1 MQSYQ
6 FPLPGAHGSL
16 VAFLLRLFRK
26 AGLAPP
32 AREDCHRTSRR
43 HRMMLAVDQRRACT
57 RAPGS
62 HSPEFSPPAV
72 AAMSKPTYFG
82 AFCSSLVSSK
92 NGRHEQL
99 AWQRGERRGRAML
112 IATRLLSAQRQL
124 GQEQQH
130 RERVRNGGLDDGDA
144 TAKVRARQRQIALLR
159 HLGQTV
165 E

>member
-16 VAFLLRLFRK
+16 VAFLLKLVRK
-26 AGLAPP
+26 AGLASP
-32 AREDCHRTSRR
+32 AQEDRHRTSRR

-72 AAMSKPTYFG
+72 AAMSKPT
-82 AFCSSLVSSK
+82 FCSSLVSSK

-99 AWQRGERRGRAML
+99 AGQRGERRGRAML

-130 RERVRNGGLDDGDA
+130 RELVRNGGLDDGDA